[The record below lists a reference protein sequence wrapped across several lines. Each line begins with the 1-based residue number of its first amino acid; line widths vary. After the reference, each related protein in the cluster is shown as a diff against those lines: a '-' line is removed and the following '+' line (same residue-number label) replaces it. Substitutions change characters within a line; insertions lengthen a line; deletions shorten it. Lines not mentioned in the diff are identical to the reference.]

1 MMVKVFINYMEEDI
15 KNLRI
20 VNNLHTEIDKLI
32 DKSSD
37 FLQNMLMPNG
47 RYIYGYFPHFDKTIN
62 FITYL
67 DTLPQRMH

>member
-37 FLQNMLMPNG
+37 F
-47 RYIYGYFPHFDKTIN
+47 YKIC
-62 FITYL
+62 
-67 DTLPQRMH
+67 